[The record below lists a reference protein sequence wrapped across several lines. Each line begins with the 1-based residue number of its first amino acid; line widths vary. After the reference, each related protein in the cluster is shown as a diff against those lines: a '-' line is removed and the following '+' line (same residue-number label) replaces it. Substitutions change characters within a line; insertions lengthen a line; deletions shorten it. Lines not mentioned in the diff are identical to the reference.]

1 MAIVIPSK
9 NIYQKENPKVRDNVI
24 ERIEVGAV
32 EVVPDNEYETPVY
45 NGDFYINEEEINKK
59 TNTNKKDFQATVS
72 TSSMGAITGVLFS
85 CVYFENTLGYY
96 DTTIKIKRKKDN
108 QFITELYNGVE
119 EINGEEKEKEI
130 LYYSV
135 SGNLTTQNI
144 SSTVTYNGN
153 ENFNNNAP
161 MGAILYDDKTLT
173 TKDGTLEFPKLPITV
188 TKTNGSIFPNLTSKV
203 VGLSNEEYYQITPYT
218 EEDDYIEIF
227 IHALCYMQNKKMVG
241 IDSTTAIASTKNI
254 SISGEYEEYKA
265 EKITITAYGNT
276 IGIDLV
282 DKTIYINGETQKKV
296 HSIDGNELMQT
307 TNYIKDTYGN
317 ANSIEKMYGDTQLAY
332 SRGKETATI
341 RCSISDYYEENG
353 EKKISIDKSTGRMSF
368 KIGDKIIPMVYTSG
382 GVDRAMSNYQD
393 GSPKV
398 FEVLGV
404 RKYYDGAVWQELS
417 SQEVAKNEEV
427 SLFVNVNTGELF
439 VSYAD
444 TAETAP
450 IKFNIDS
457 NNLVAE
463 ISDGVNGTLKLE
475 DGKVI
480 LEK

>member
-24 ERIEVGAV
+24 ERVEVNAV
-32 EVVPDNEYETPVY
+32 EVVPDNEYETPVESIILQDGFFSTAENSYIIGGSALMSGSGLYQSY
-45 NGDFYINEEEINKK
+45 NNAISYVSAMAKYNRCVVKIPLLKNNFYINSLLLGVD
-59 TNTNKKDFQATVS
+59 KDDKPNIKYNVS
-72 TSSMGAITGVLFS
+72 G
-85 CVYFENTLGYY
+85 
-96 DTTIKIKRKKDN
+96 TIKKGTATATIKRTGIEDTSVNIENIQKNEGIEEQTIFDIKSKIEN
-108 QFITELYNGVE
+108 PIEYGGVISIAKANATISVSEGNLKEIENAEIITEN
-119 EINGEEKEKEI
+119 
-130 LYYSV
+130 
-135 SGNLTTQNI
+135 NI
-144 SSTVTYNGN
+144 
-153 ENFNNNAP
+153 
-161 MGAILYDDKTLT
+161 
-173 TKDGTLEFPKLPITV
+173 
-188 TKTNGSIFPNLTSKV
+188 
-203 VGLSNEEYYQITPYT
+203 EYYQLTLTILCSVDNVKIGATGPYIYPANANT
-218 EEDDYIEIF
+218 SYEG
-227 IHALCYMQNKKMVG
+227 VG
-241 IDSTTAIASTKNI
+241 T
-254 SISGEYEEYKA
+254 YEEYTPTKL
-265 EKITITAYGNT
+265 EITIYGNT
-276 IGIDLV
+276 IGIDLQ
-282 DKTIYINGETQKKV
+282 DKTVYINGETQKKV
-296 HSIDGNELMQT
+296 HSFDGNELMQT
-307 TNYIKDTYGN
+307 TNYIKDTGEP
-317 ANSIEKMYGDTQLAY
+317 AIEKMYGDTQLAY

-450 IKFNIDS
+450 IKFSIDS
-457 NNLVAE
+457 NNNLVAE
-463 ISDGVNGTLKLE
+463 IADGISGTLKLE
-475 DGKVI
+475 DGNVI